1 MTKRALNLRIRSL
14 GIRRPSR
21 SVSRLPERKLP
32 ERRPLEERM
41 AECKGRK
48 TWNLSVIADAPFG
61 ALLHGTALLGNNPF
75 PDRTVKRCAVDFKAE
90 PSLSYQIM
98 VKHACMLMDDPDF
111 QEAGEDL
118 LYCLVCRPFD
128 LMQCLPPRRQD

>member
-14 GIRRPSR
+14 GIRRPRR
-21 SVSRLPERKLP
+21 SVSRLPER
-32 ERRPLEERM
+32 RPMEERL
-41 AECKGRK
+41 AECKGGKDR
-48 TWNLSVIADAPFG
+48 NLSVIADAPFG

-98 VKHACMLMDDPDF
+98 VTHACKLMDDPDF
-111 QEAGEDL
+111 QEEGENL
-118 LYCLVCRPFD
+118 LYGLVCRPFD
-128 LMQCLPPRRQD
+128 LMQCLPPRR